1 MTGIERFSP
10 LLRGARPS
18 PEAPVVFRG
27 PLAAGVSVQS
37 LCLIIVAMPKILVVE
52 DDATVLETL
61 ALNLRAE
68 GYDVDMA
75 EDGEVGLRLAREG
88 KPDLVVLDVM
98 LPQLDG
104 LTVCRILRRESDVP
118 IILLTARGTETDK
131 IIGLETGA
139 DDYIV
144 KPFSLGEFLARV
156 RAALRRGRSAHAP
169 QVELVSGD
177 LRLDVVGRHA
187 YRGQA
192 ELQLPAR
199 EFDLLAALMRNKGA
213 VLTRELLLA
222 QVWGD
227 RFMGYARTVDV
238 HIRWL
243 RQKIEADPSSPTRI
257 TTVRGVGYRF
267 EA

>member
-1 MTGIERFSP
+1 M
-10 LLRGARPS
+10 
-18 PEAPVVFRG
+18 
-27 PLAAGVSVQS
+27 AAI
-37 LCLIIVAMPKILVVE
+37 LIVE
-52 DDATVLETL
+52 DDRTVRETL

-68 GYDVDMA
+68 GYEVLAA
-75 EDGEVGLRLAREG
+75 EDGESGLKAAREG
-88 KPDLVVLDVM
+88 GPDLVVLDVM
-98 LPQLDG
+98 LPRLDG

-118 IILLTARGTETDK
+118 IILLTARGTEADK

-156 RAALRRGRSAHAP
+156 RAALRRGRSP
-169 QVELVSGD
+169 QNAAAELVCGE
-177 LRLDVVGRHA
+177 LRLDLVGRRAH
-187 YRGQA
+187 RGEE
-192 ELQLPAR
+192 ELSLAPR
-199 EFDLLAALMRNKGA
+199 EFDLLAMLLRNRGA

-222 QVWGD
+222 KVWGED
-227 RFMGYARTVDV
+227 FQGDTHTVDV

-243 RQKIEADPSSPTRI
+243 RQKIEADPSEPQHI